1 MRTKKT
7 WDSESPAVQMAAAGQ
22 PHARVVLLKSSV
34 EALRETSELCF
45 FTNYNSPK
53 SRELANEPRATLVF
67 YWSSL
72 ARQVRVEGRTRRC
85 SEQESDEYF
94 ASRPRGHQ
102 IGAWASA
109 QSEPIT
115 SRDELIA
122 RVTELEAEY
131 AGREVPRPPHWGG
144 FLLAP
149 EYFEFWQGQENR
161 LHDRFGY
168 RRHTDGWTIT
178 RLAP

>member
-1 MRTKKT
+1 M
-7 WDSESPAVQMAAAGQ
+7 PAILGEEPNPLALLTDWYRAAQAAGEALPEAVMLATVDAAGP

-122 RVTELEAEY
+122 RVT
-131 AGREVPRPPHWGG
+131 
-144 FLLAP
+144 
-149 EYFEFWQGQENR
+149 
-161 LHDRFGY
+161 
-168 RRHTDGWTIT
+168 
-178 RLAP
+178 